1 MSTDFFVMDQTAST
15 EQVQSN
21 RIVSA
26 ARHYPD
32 QVPHKRFYDQYMI
45 ASHSRNTNHAN
56 EENAIHT

>member
-1 MSTDFFVMDQTAST
+1 MDQTAST

-32 QVPHKRFYDQYMI
+32 QVPHKRFYDQFMI